1 MPHYLCMI
9 YDIRSQ
15 RSFCIVVGT
24 YILIYSRSLVL
35 LFDIYCLHSSR
46 QMTRRRSYNV
56 GMWACVII
64 QSKFSLCVMRISTV
78 AARQAFA
85 GSTLHLTR
93 DDDLDFDTRPQANAR
108 APPVQPR
115 RGARRVGARAQSG
128 LRRTHASWPLVLGH
142 SGFGAFT
149 FPPTWTVTSSLRA
162 CCLLSNGARR
172 SV

>member
-78 AARQAFA
+78 AARQASRVLPYILPEMMT
-85 GSTLHLTR
+85 STSTPGPKLMLGLR
-93 DDDLDFDTRPQANAR
+93 QCS
-108 APPVQPR
+108 
-115 RGARRVGARAQSG
+115 RGEARAQSG